1 MMSNEAWFL
10 ILLPVVA
17 ALYASVGHGG
27 ASGYLALMSLFSFA
41 PEKLK
46 PTALLL
52 NLFVSGI
59 AFIQFWKAGYHNWKL
74 FLAFAVGSI
83 PFAFLGGMTNVDARW
98 FKWILGIFLILAVIR
113 MLFQIKVKERR
124 DINFWFALL
133 IGAGIG
139 FFSGMIGIGG
149 GIILSPIILL
159 LGWGS
164 VKESAAV
171 SALFIW
177 VNSLS
182 GLIGN
187 FLVNGNQYDEQS
199 FMFVMLA
206 ILGGLLG
213 GYLGSKQ
220 LNLKVLK
227 YVLMVVL
234 LSASFKLI
242 WF

>member
-1 MMSNEAWFL
+1 
-10 ILLPVVA
+10 
-17 ALYASVGHGG
+17 
-27 ASGYLALMSLFSFA
+27 MSLFSFA

-59 AFIQFWKAGYHNWKL
+59 SFVQFWKAGYHNWKL
-74 FLAFAVGSI
+74 FLVFALGSI
-83 PFAFLGGMTNVDARW
+83 PFAFLGGMTNVNAGW
-98 FKWILGIFLILAVIR
+98 FKLILGVFLMLAVIR
-113 MLFQIKVKERR
+113 MLFQVKVKEKQ
-124 DINFWFALL
+124 DVKFWFALL

-139 FFSGMIGIGG
+139 FLSGMIGIGG

-159 LGWGS
+159 LGWGT

-177 VNSLS
+177 VNSLA

-187 FLVNGNQYDEQS
+187 YLVNGNQYDQQS
-199 FMFVMLA
+199 IIFVVLA
-206 ILGGLLG
+206 ILGGLVG
-213 GYLGSKQ
+213 GYLGSRQ
-220 LNLKVLK
+220 FNLKVLK
-227 YVLMVVL
+227 YVLIVVL
-234 LSASFKLI
+234 ISASVKLI